1 MFRRRADEG
10 WLSLL
15 IWAFA
20 DQVAPPT
27 SGENALDLEAVER
40 MARGDANGLT
50 ALYDRHSRAIF
61 SLAFRILRD
70 QADAEETVQDVFSQA
85 WRQAARY
92 ETRRGAPAA
101 WLLMMTRSRAIDR
114 LRSRRAAAPP
124 GGDVHTERLAE
135 FSSPDV
141 APDVQVVSADQAAR
155 LRRAMNELPAV
166 QRLAIELAF
175 FEGLTHAEVAERLE
189 QPLGTV
195 KTRIRLGLMRLRDA
209 MQEASL

>member
-1 MFRRRADEG
+1 
-10 WLSLL
+10 LL

-20 DQVAPPT
+20 DHVAPPT

-50 ALYDRHSRAIF
+50 ALYDRHARAIF

-114 LRSRRAAAPP
+114 LRSRRAASPP
-124 GGDVHTERLAE
+124 GGDVRTERLAE

-141 APDVQVVSADQAAR
+141 APDVQVVTADQAAR
-155 LRRAMNELPAV
+155 LRHALNDLPAV

-195 KTRIRLGLMRLRDA
+195 KTRIRLGLIRLRDA